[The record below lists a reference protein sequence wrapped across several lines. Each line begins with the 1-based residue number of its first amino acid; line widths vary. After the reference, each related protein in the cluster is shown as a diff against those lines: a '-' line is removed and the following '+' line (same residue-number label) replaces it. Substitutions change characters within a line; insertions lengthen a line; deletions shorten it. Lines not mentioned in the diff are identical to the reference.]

1 MVRHLRIAEV
11 APPLVPVP
19 PVGYGGTERI
29 VGELVRELH
38 ERGHHVTTF
47 ASGDSSVPGRLVPT
61 VPVALWPSG
70 FTGDPAPWLLA
81 TLGTVLDHA
90 ADFDVIHSHLE
101 WYSAI
106 LARVSPVP
114 VVTTLHGRLDVPWA
128 RRLAQEA
135 PRGRWVAISRA
146 HAASQP
152 AIPWS
157 AVIHNGLA
165 LAGSPFEPGH
175 GEDLAFVGR
184 ISPEKGVEHAIEVA
198 MRSGR
203 RLRVAAKSG
212 KSAVERDFEAAVFRP
227 ALARAGSAVEWLG
240 ELPNHDRD
248 RLLAGSRALLMPGEW
263 PEPFGL
269 VAIEAMACG
278 TPVVARRVGALPE
291 TVRDGVDGFL
301 GAELDDLV
309 AGVERVGELD
319 RTAIRTSVL
328 ERFSSARMA
337 DRYEELFRRATG
349 DRPGGPEIGDAVGA
363 TGRATRPWRTIRV
376 SGGRVARPASGG
388 RSPG

>member
-1 MVRHLRIAEV
+1 MARHLRIAEV

-19 PVGYGGTERI
+19 PVAYGGTERI

-38 ERGHHVTTF
+38 DRGHEVTTF
-47 ASGDSSVPGRLVPT
+47 ASGDSLVPGRLVPT
-61 VPVALWPSG
+61 VPEALWPAG
-70 FTGDPAPWLLA
+70 FAGDPAPWLLA

-128 RRLAQEA
+128 ARLAQEA

-146 HAASQP
+146 HAACQP
-152 AIPWS
+152 SIPWS
-157 AVIHNGLA
+157 AVIHNGLS
-165 LAGSPFEPGH
+165 LAAAPFEPAH
-175 GEDLAFVGR
+175 GDDLVFVGR
-184 ISPEKGVEHAIEVA
+184 ISPEKGVEHAIDIA
-198 MRSGR
+198 LRSGR
-203 RLRVAAKSG
+203 RLRIAAKSG
-212 KSAVERDFEAAVFRP
+212 KSAIERDFEAAVFRP

-240 ELPNHDRD
+240 EIANRDRD
-248 RLLAGSRALLMPGEW
+248 RLLASSRALLMPGHW

-278 TPVVARRVGALPE
+278 TPVVARPVGALPE
-291 TVRDGVDGFL
+291 IVRDGVDGFL
-301 GAELDDLV
+301 GTTLDEFV
-309 AGVERVGELD
+309 EGVERAGELD
-319 RTAIRTSVL
+319 RATIRASVL
-328 ERFSSARMA
+328 ERFSATRMT
-337 DRYEELFRRATG
+337 DRYEQLFRRVTG
-349 DRPGGPEIGDAVGA
+349 DRPGGSDERPGA
-363 TGRATRPWRTIRV
+363 RATTAGAWRAVRV
-376 SGGRVARPASGG
+376 SGAAVARRATGG